1 MYKLKSKKKMIL
13 FIFYICRKFSLEFNL
28 DEINCNHI
36 FAQH

>member
-1 MYKLKSKKKMIL
+1 MYKLKSKKKND
-13 FIFYICRKFSLEFNL
+13 FIYIYICRKFSLEFKL